1 MAEILD
7 SDDDS
12 VCDLTEPEVID
23 LSADDTDL
31 AAQLNAQLDEYIVID
46 SDSEDDV
53 QFVSQS
59 PPKRR
64 KTDDDDVTFVKSTP
78 PARPVHDVDA
88 DEALARKLHEQIN
101 GDVEVVARP
110 APASKPAKKTKKRPK
125 NEGPFGGRDVLKKQ
139 RTGLFD
145 FLSKKAKS
153 LRIVDV
159 VPNPHSE
166 PGKPLY
172 ERFLSAYTF
181 AKTKKVKL
189 LFHGSPS
196 QAVHKSD
203 CHDLHAIDAAPIHW
217 LIYAQAPKHPE
228 HSGQRPGPQPPRRV
242 VGAKTRQRR
251 VLRDPRRGVHGVLRR
266 RAPDDCVCR
275 ADGSAVDAR
284 GREDRRVERRVA
296 PAPALH
302 RAHREPDAAPAD
314 GARAQGDERGGA
326 STYPQGAQARL
337 ALRVR
342 VPVLCE

>member
-78 PARPVHDVDA
+78 ARPVVDVDA

-110 APASKPAKKTKKRPK
+110 TPPSKPAKKPSSKKRPK

-196 QAVHKSD
+196 QAVHKS
-203 CHDLHAIDAAPIHW
+203 IMTSTP
-217 LIYAQAPKHPE
+217 
-228 HSGQRPGPQPPRRV
+228 STRRQP
-242 VGAKTRQRR
+242 
-251 VLRDPRRGVHGVLRR
+251 
-266 RAPDDCVCR
+266 
-275 ADGSAVDAR
+275 
-284 GREDRRVERRVA
+284 
-296 PAPALH
+296 
-302 RAHREPDAAPAD
+302 
-314 GARAQGDERGGA
+314 
-326 STYPQGAQARL
+326 RL
-337 ALRVR
+337 TG
-342 VPVLCE
+342 

>member
-7 SDDDS
+7 DSDDS

-23 LSADDTDL
+23 LSADDNDL

-64 KTDDDDVTFVKSTP
+64 KVDEEEVTFVKSTP

-110 APASKPAKKTKKRPK
+110 TPKPSAAKKKTSSSKKRPK

-181 AKTKKVKL
+181 ATTKKVKL
-189 LFHGSPS
+189 LFHGSPPQNIPNILANGLDPNRRGAS
-196 QAVHKSD
+196 
-203 CHDLHAIDAAPIHW
+203 
-217 LIYAQAPKHPE
+217 
-228 HSGQRPGPQPPRRV
+228 SGQRLGSGEYFGTHAEVSTEYCGGGRQMIVFAVLTDPRSTREGGKIVVSSDVSHQLPLCTVHIANRTPPRPTERALKV
-242 VGAKTRQRR
+242 TNAAERALIRKERK
-251 VLRDPRRGVHGVLRR
+251 RGWPFG
-266 RAPDDCVCR
+266 
-275 ADGSAVDAR
+275 
-284 GREDRRVERRVA
+284 
-296 PAPALH
+296 
-302 RAHREPDAAPAD
+302 
-314 GARAQGDERGGA
+314 
-326 STYPQGAQARL
+326 
-337 ALRVR
+337 
-342 VPVLCE
+342 

>member
-23 LSADDTDL
+23 LSADDNDL

-46 SDSEDDV
+46 SDSDDDV

-64 KTDDDDVTFVKSTP
+64 KVDEEEVTFVKSTP
-78 PARPVHDVDA
+78 PARPLVDVDA

-110 APASKPAKKTKKRPK
+110 TPKPSAAKKSSKKRPK

-189 LFHGSPS
+189 LFHGSPPQNIPNILANGLDPNRRGAS
-196 QAVHKSD
+196 
-203 CHDLHAIDAAPIHW
+203 
-217 LIYAQAPKHPE
+217 
-228 HSGQRPGPQPPRRV
+228 SGQRLGSGEYFGTHAEVSTEYCGGGRQMIVFVVLTDPRSTREGGKIVVSSDVAHQLPIATVTFANPTPPRPTERALKV
-242 VGAKTRQRR
+242 TNAAERALIRKERK
-251 VLRDPRRGVHGVLRR
+251 RGWPFG
-266 RAPDDCVCR
+266 
-275 ADGSAVDAR
+275 
-284 GREDRRVERRVA
+284 
-296 PAPALH
+296 
-302 RAHREPDAAPAD
+302 
-314 GARAQGDERGGA
+314 
-326 STYPQGAQARL
+326 
-337 ALRVR
+337 
-342 VPVLCE
+342 

>member
-1 MAEILD
+1 MSYMPLAQGSSPKITAFARAHCSSARQSGTPGTSAAVLGTAAAKRGARNPVMAEILD

-12 VCDLTEPEVID
+12 VCDLTEPTEPEVID

-46 SDSEDDV
+46 SDSDDDDDV

-64 KTDDDDVTFVKSTP
+64 KVDEEEVTFVKSTP
-78 PARPVHDVDA
+78 PVHDVDA

-110 APASKPAKKTKKRPK
+110 TPKPSAAKKKTSSSKKRPK

-139 RTGLFD
+139 RVGLFD

-189 LFHGSPS
+189 LFHGSPF
-196 QAVHKSD
+196 QAVHKSNCRD
-203 CHDLHAIDAAPIHW
+203 TSRHRRDASPDSLVDLRTGPKTSRTFWLTGWTPTAA
-217 LIYAQAPKHPE
+217 A
-228 HSGQRPGPQPPRRV
+228 
-242 VGAKTRQRR
+242 
-251 VLRDPRRGVHGVLRR
+251 RR
-266 RAPDDCVCR
+266 RATD
-275 ADGSAVDAR
+275 
-284 GREDRRVERRVA
+284 
-296 PAPALH
+296 
-302 RAHREPDAAPAD
+302 
-314 GARAQGDERGGA
+314 
-326 STYPQGAQARL
+326 
-337 ALRVR
+337 
-342 VPVLCE
+342 

>member
-46 SDSEDDV
+46 SDSDDDDV

-64 KTDDDDVTFVKSTP
+64 KVDEEEVTFVKSTP
-78 PARPVHDVDA
+78 PVVDVDA

-101 GDVEVVARP
+101 GEVVARP
-110 APASKPAKKTKKRPK
+110 TPPSKPAKKAPSSKKRPK

-189 LFHGSPS
+189 LFHGSPPQNIPNILANGLDPNRRGAS
-196 QAVHKSD
+196 
-203 CHDLHAIDAAPIHW
+203 
-217 LIYAQAPKHPE
+217 
-228 HSGQRPGPQPPRRV
+228 SGQRLGSGEYFGTHARTSVFPR
-242 VGAKTRQRR
+242 
-251 VLRDPRRGVHGVLRR
+251 HR
-266 RAPDDCVCR
+266 RA
-275 ADGSAVDAR
+275 
-284 GREDRRVERRVA
+284 
-296 PAPALH
+296 
-302 RAHREPDAAPAD
+302 
-314 GARAQGDERGGA
+314 
-326 STYPQGAQARL
+326 
-337 ALRVR
+337 
-342 VPVLCE
+342 

>member
-46 SDSEDDV
+46 SDSDDDDV

-78 PARPVHDVDA
+78 ARPVVDVDA

-110 APASKPAKKTKKRPK
+110 TPPSKPAKKPSSKKRPK

-189 LFHGSPS
+189 LFHGSPPQNIPNILANGLDPNRRGAS
-196 QAVHKSD
+196 
-203 CHDLHAIDAAPIHW
+203 
-217 LIYAQAPKHPE
+217 
-228 HSGQRPGPQPPRRV
+228 SGQRLGSGEYFGTHAEVSTEYCGGGRQMIVFAVLTDPRSTREGGKIVVSSDVSHQLPLCTVHIANRTPPGPR
-242 VGAKTRQRR
+242 
-251 VLRDPRRGVHGVLRR
+251 
-266 RAPDDCVCR
+266 
-275 ADGSAVDAR
+275 SAR
-284 GREDRRVERRVA
+284 SR
-296 PAPALH
+296 
-302 RAHREPDAAPAD
+302 
-314 GARAQGDERGGA
+314 
-326 STYPQGAQARL
+326 
-337 ALRVR
+337 
-342 VPVLCE
+342 